1 MQANATSNSLRKSK
15 LRVDSRHYLRTLV
28 DREARTSHGYYT
40 LILVLLDDFRDL
52 LESKKAGVLDQM
64 EEQQVVDLI
73 KDIELQIR
81 EGQQRFPD
89 EERLLSSEV
98 LFRELLADD
107 GRAIQVLRKAFDK
120 NPRSEWVAVRLARRL
135 VETEDIDEARQVLER
150 CARENPGSKAVNIAI
165 AHLHLQHGKAEEK
178 GRVIGHLRRS
188 FTEGDTHYDAR
199 YWYARELFLTGE
211 PLAKF

>member
-1 MQANATSNSLRKSK
+1 MQANATSNSLLKSR

-28 DREARTSHGYYT
+28 DREARTSHGYHT

-89 EERLLSSEV
+89 EERLLSAEV

-135 VETEDIDEARQVLER
+135 VETEDIDEARQVPER
-150 CARENPGSKAVNIAI
+150 CARENPGSKAVNLAI
-165 AHLHLQHGKAEEK
+165 AQLHLQHGKAKER

-188 FTEGDTHYDAR
+188 FTEGDNHYDAQ
-199 YWYARELFLTGE
+199 YWY
-211 PLAKF
+211 